1 MFKSHKEGIAPGV
14 ERRKAG
20 RRESD
25 RLLLR
30 QAGELEAARRISD
43 TLFQHADLDQLV
55 EAALRAALDEVGAE
69 AGSILLAEPESK
81 TLIFHYS
88 LGDRPVARGTA
99 IPWDQGIAG
108 RVFQSGEPAIINDV
122 KESSGHYSGIDQAT
136 GFVTRDMITL
146 PLKRWKGDPLGVI
159 NVLNKRDGRLNEH
172 DLALLSIVSAFAAL
186 AIQQARLF
194 EEAKLAEVVHLLGDI
209 GHDLKNLLQP
219 VVSGTWLLKSEL
231 DDIFGQWP
239 SSGPEK
245 KRAKRAICEDTL
257 KLLDSAS
264 ARIAGFLGG
273 RLPVKLNDEVESL
286 LGEVKQGATLLKETL
301 AEALVSSEP
310 FDGDKAKASQ
320 AACEE
325 ALSMIQRTS
334 ERIHGR
340 VKEIADCVKG
350 LSAPPQFA
358 PCPVGA
364 VVDEVFGTLGVLAQ
378 EKRITL
384 ATKGLDAVPTIFAD
398 ERRLYNAFY
407 NLVNNAIPEVPNGG
421 AITVTGQFDPQQEVV
436 RVSVAD
442 TGRGMPPEV
451 RDRLFSARAISTK
464 KCGTGLGTKIVKD
477 VIDVHHGRIS
487 VESEVGVGTVFH
499 LHLPVDPRKSAA
511 AKT

>member
-1 MFKSHKEGIAPGV
+1 MPMNEPKSPVTTEN
-14 ERRKAG
+14 RRKGG

-30 QAGELEAARRISD
+30 QARELEAARRISD
-43 TLFQHADLDQLV
+43 TLFQHADLDALV
-55 EAALRAALDEVGAE
+55 EAALHAALQEVGAE
-69 AGSILLAEPESK
+69 AGSILLADADAK

-88 LGDRPVARGTA
+88 LGERPVPRGTA

-108 RVFQSGEPAIINDV
+108 RVFQSGEPAIITNV
-122 KESSGHYSGIDQAT
+122 KQASSHYSGIDEAT

-159 NVLNKRDGRLNEH
+159 NVLNKRDGTLNEH

-239 SSGPEK
+239 LTDPEK
-245 KRAKRAICEDTL
+245 KRARRTICEETL
-257 KLLDSAS
+257 KMLDGAS
-264 ARIAGFLGG
+264 ARIVGFLGG
-273 RLPVKLNDEVESL
+273 RLPIKLNDEVQTL
-286 LGEVKQGATLLKETL
+286 LGEVKQGATVLKDTL
-301 AEALVSSEP
+301 AEALTTPEQ

-320 AACEE
+320 ATCEE
-325 ALSMIQRTS
+325 ALAMIQRTS

-358 PCPVGA
+358 PCQIAA

-378 EKRITL
+378 EKQITL
-384 ATKGLDAVPTIFAD
+384 STKELNQLPVIFAD

-407 NLVNNAIPEVPNGG
+407 NLVNNAIPEVPSGG
-421 AITVTGQFDPQQEVV
+421 SIAVTGRLEPGGEAVH
-436 RVSVAD
+436 VSVVD
-442 TGRGMPPEV
+442 TGRGMPPDV
-451 RDRLFSARAISTK
+451 RERLFSTRAISTK
-464 KCGTGLGTKIVKD
+464 RCGTGLGTKIVKD
-477 VIDVHHGRIS
+477 VVDVHHGRIS
-487 VESEVGVGTVFH
+487 VESEVGVGTIFH
-499 LHLPVDPRKSAA
+499 LHLPVDPRKFAA
-511 AKT
+511 AKA

>member
-1 MFKSHKEGIAPGV
+1 
-14 ERRKAG
+14 
-20 RRESD
+20 
-25 RLLLR
+25 
-30 QAGELEAARRISD
+30 LEAARRISD
-43 TLFQHADLDQLV
+43 TLFQHGDIDALV
-55 EAALRAALDEVGAE
+55 EAALRAALEEVGAE
-69 AGSILLAEPESK
+69 AGSILLADPDAK
-81 TLIFHYS
+81 HLVFHYS

-108 RVFQSGEPAIINDV
+108 RVFQSGEPAIINNV
-122 KESSGHYSGIDQAT
+122 KQASGHYAGIDQAT

-159 NVLNKRDGRLNEH
+159 NVLNKREGTLNEH

-231 DDIFGQWP
+231 DDIFSQWP
-239 SSGPEK
+239 SSDPEK
-245 KRAKRAICEDTL
+245 KHARRTICEETL
-257 KLLDSAS
+257 KMLDSAS
-264 ARIAGFLGG
+264 ARIVGFLGG
-273 RLPVKLNDEVESL
+273 RLPVKLNDEVQSL
-286 LGEVKQGATLLKETL
+286 LGEVKHGATLLKECL
-301 AEALVSSEP
+301 ADALRAPEP
-310 FDGDKAKASQ
+310 FDEDMANATQ

-325 ALSMIQRTS
+325 ALAMIQRTS
-334 ERIHGR
+334 ERIHDR

-358 PCPVGA
+358 ACPLGA
-364 VVDEVFGTLGVLAQ
+364 VVGEVFGTLGVLAQ
-378 EKRITL
+378 EKQITL
-384 ATKGLDAVPTIFAD
+384 TTKGLDQLPPIFAD

-421 AITVTGQFDPQQEVV
+421 AITVTGGLDDHGELVH
-436 RVSVAD
+436 VSVAD

-451 RDRLFSARAISTK
+451 RERLFSPRAISTK
-464 KCGTGLGTKIVKD
+464 RCGTGLGTKIVKD

-499 LHLPVDPRKSAA
+499 LHLPVDPRKFAA